1 MAMISKKID
10 LVKPKNKDRRDR
22 EYLTEKEINTL
33 ITAAKRVGRHGERD
47 AAMILVA
54 YRHGLRVAELVN
66 LKWSQ
71 VDLSQGILHVRRLK
85 SGVNSTHSISGV
97 VSRALRK
104 VQRMYPETDFVF
116 VSERKSP
123 LTDHTFRKILTR
135 ADSESGLNMSI
146 HPHMLR
152 HSTGFKL
159 ANDRVDTRT
168 IQLYLGHSNI
178 QNTVIYTQLASGAF
192 HDLWHD

>member
-1 MAMISKKID
+1 MSKKSQNPLLI
-10 LVKPKNKDRRDR
+10 KPKNKDRRDR
-22 EYLTEKEINTL
+22 EYLTEKEVNKLI
-33 ITAAKRVGRHGERD
+33 ITAKKFGRHGERD

-71 VDLSQGILHVRRLK
+71 VDLPQGIMHVSRLK
-85 SGVNSTHSISGV
+85 SGINSTHPISGIV
-97 VSRALRK
+97 IRSLRK
-104 VQRMYPETDFVF
+104 MKRIYPDTDFVF

-135 ADSESGLNMSI
+135 ADIESGLKMNV

-159 ANDRVDTRT
+159 ANDNIDTRT

-178 QNTVIYTQLASGAF
+178 QNTVIYTQLASNAF
-192 HDLWHD
+192 QGIWKD

>member
-1 MAMISKKID
+1 M
-10 LVKPKNKDRRDR
+10 
-22 EYLTEKEINTL
+22 TL
-33 ITAAKRVGRHGERD
+33 FYQDPGRGSKRVGRHGERD
-47 AAMILVA
+47 AAMIFVA

-71 VDLSQGILHVRRLK
+71 VDLFQGILHVKRLK
-85 SGVNSTHSISGV
+85 SGVNSTHPISGV

-104 VQRMYPETDFVF
+104 IQRMYPETDFVF

-135 ADSESGLNMSI
+135 ADSESGLNMNI

-152 HSTGFKL
+152 HSTGLKL
-159 ANDRVDTRT
+159 ANDQVDTRT
-168 IQLYLGHSNI
+168 IQLYLGRSNI
-178 QNTVIYTQLASGAF
+178 QSTVIYTQLASDAF
-192 HDLWHD
+192 QGLWHD